1 MPLWFSPSPDY
12 PLLARCQETIRAEM
26 LAARWV
32 GGQARFDEVM
42 RRRAWKLHNRY
53 INRSR

>member
-1 MPLWFSPSPDY
+1 MPGMFDGSPNY

-26 LAARWV
+26 LATKWI
-32 GGQARFDEVM
+32 GSQARFDEVM
-42 RRRAWKLHNRY
+42 RRRAWKLYNRS